1 MRKGSKLV
9 SDYLTDR
16 HRSRIEKQRALAVCD
31 AQGIVW
37 LVGETIA
44 HRVALSDSTETVLQL
59 TLQAVKTLESRAK
72 GSDAVSK
79 KQFPGKKLCIMG

>member
-59 TLQAVKTLESRAK
+59 TLQAVKTLEEQSE
-72 GSDAVSK
+72 G
-79 KQFPGKKLCIMG
+79 Q